1 MLRRTPAGDKG
12 FQREHGS
19 VPPRPNGGPEGIER
33 HARASREVD
42 ANILLFGDG
51 AWVLKALD
59 LSHLGKHRSQ
69 PLERVRSID
78 ENHNLT

>member
-1 MLRRTPAGDKG
+1 MLRGTSASDEEFR
-12 FQREHGS
+12 REHGS
-19 VPPRPNGGPEGIER
+19 VPPRPDRGPEGIDR

-42 ANILLFGDG
+42 ANILFFGDA

-59 LSHLGKHRSQ
+59 LSHVEKHRSQ